1 MTTAKKLLTADDLL
15 AMPDDGKKY
24 ELVRGELIEMPPP
37 GYMHGVVVG
46 RIGRRIGNFV
56 EEHNL
61 DFIETFEVGIYTE
74 QAPDTVRAPDYTLT
88 SLARII
94 APLPQRGYVFGLIP
108 DLVVEVISPGY
119 SATAAEAR
127 ARDVAGRRRAAG
139 SGGVHCHGGDS
150 RPFRRWLGTAF
161 RRRRYVDLRAGTA
174 GICLP
179 GGRYFRP
186 TSGNGGARRI
196 RIRGLWDSAADGGRF
211 VVESA
216 HSVGQRG

>member
-1 MTTAKKLLTADDLL
+1 MTTARKLLTADDLL
-15 AMPDDGKKY
+15 AMPEDGKKY

-37 GYMHGVVVG
+37 GYMHGVVIG

-119 SATAAEAR
+119 SRSDAEAR
-127 ARDVAGRRRAAG
+127 VRMWLAAG
-139 SGGVHCHGGDS
+139 VRLALVVYIGTQEIVAHSQDGTVRHFGVDDVLTCE
-150 RPFRRWLGTAF
+150 P
-161 RRRRYVDLRAGTA
+161 V
-174 GICLP
+174 LP
-179 GGRYFRP
+179 GFACQVAEIFE
-186 TSGNGGARRI
+186 T
-196 RIRGLWDSAADGGRF
+196 
-211 VVESA
+211 
-216 HSVGQRG
+216 